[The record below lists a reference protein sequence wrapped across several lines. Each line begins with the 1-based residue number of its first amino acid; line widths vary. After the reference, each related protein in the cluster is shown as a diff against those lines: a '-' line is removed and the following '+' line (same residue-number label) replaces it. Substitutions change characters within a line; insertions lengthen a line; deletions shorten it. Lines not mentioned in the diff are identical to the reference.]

1 MRLDGLSAD
10 LGGGA
15 LIRPVE
21 DADVPEIFRVVDVN
35 REYLRAWL
43 PWLDDTQTED
53 DLRAWASVE
62 REKAAE
68 GTSVQF
74 VLVFEGRIAGMIGFQ
89 EVDRQHGQ
97 VELGYWLAEDLQGRG
112 LVTRATHELVRIA
125 FDELGLN
132 RVGIKTATGNARSRA
147 IPERLGFRHE
157 GVLRE
162 AERLYDRCVDLDSY
176 ALLASEWHARDD
188 LPALRPHPR
197 LKRER

>member
-1 MRLDGLSAD
+1 LNLDELSAD
-10 LGGGA
+10 LGGSA
-15 LIRPVE
+15 RIRPVE
-21 DADVPEIFRVVDVN
+21 DADVPEIFRVVDAN

-53 DLRAWASVE
+53 DLRAWASLE

-74 VLVFEGRIAGMIGFQ
+74 VLLVEGQVAGMIGFQ
-89 EVDRQHGQ
+89 EIDRQHGQ

-112 LVTRATHELVRIA
+112 LVTRATRALVRIA
-125 FDELGLN
+125 FEELGLN
-132 RVGIKTATGNARSRA
+132 RVGIRTATGNARSRA

-162 AERLYDRCVDLDSY
+162 AERLYDRYVDLDSY
-176 ALLASEWHARDD
+176 ALLASEWRARDE
-188 LPALRPHPR
+188 LSTLRPHPR
-197 LKRER
+197 LTRES